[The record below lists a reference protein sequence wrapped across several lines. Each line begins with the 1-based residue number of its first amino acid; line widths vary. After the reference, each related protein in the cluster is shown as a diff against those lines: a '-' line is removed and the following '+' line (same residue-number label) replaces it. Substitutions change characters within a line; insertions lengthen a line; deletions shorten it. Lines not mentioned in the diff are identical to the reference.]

1 MRDKLAVPTL
11 QFFEDPLS
19 HIEPVKAMNW
29 MHELLGLYKAA
40 IHDEDYKASFD
51 MVCDVVTRFA
61 TYLNHHKFV
70 TMKQTEL

>member
-1 MRDKLAVPTL
+1 MITKLSDPSL

-29 MHELLGLYKAA
+29 MHELLGLYK
-40 IHDEDYKASFD
+40 DNMEDKDYKSSFD
-51 MVCDVVTRFA
+51 MVCEIVRRFA
-61 TYLNHHKFV
+61 VYINHQKFV